1 MRVLDRYIVLCLARY
16 TALSLG
22 VLLVLMA
29 VFLFVNEQGWVG
41 PGNYGQWQALRYVLL
56 QLPGTALEF
65 LPVAALLGALLGLG
79 QLARGSEFT
88 VMRAAGVSISR
99 IAGSVALA
107 GLTLVPAAA
116 AVAEWVAP
124 PLSQAAR
131 ITRALERNGSA
142 DLVRGA
148 SWLRDGNLLLRA
160 DAHGGF
166 MLFELDGTRR
176 LVAAAVAG
184 GAQPLPDGTWE
195 LRGLAETRF
204 DIDTDIATGTG
215 TVSRGAPG
223 SRRLQSAI
231 DTGFLQLSGA
241 DPARQS
247 FSGLRRAMQWLEA
260 AGQDATAQRF
270 AFWNALARLAAVP
283 LAMLLA
289 VPLLAGFLRSAEGG
303 ARAALGLVLGLV
315 YFIAQRMVESGTLA
329 FNLDPLPLAWLP
341 TVLLALAV
349 AWLLWRGRGLP
360 VSAA

>member
-29 VFLFVNEQGWVG
+29 IFLFVNEQGWVG
-41 PGNYGQWQALRYVLL
+41 PGNYGQWQALRFVML

-88 VMRAAGVSISR
+88 VMRAAGISIAR

-107 GLTLVPAAA
+107 GIALVPAAA

-131 ITRALERNGSA
+131 TTRALERNGSA
-142 DLVRGA
+142 DLVQGSA
-148 SWLRDGNLLLRA
+148 WLRDGNLLLRA

-166 MLFELDGTRR
+166 LLLELEGPRR
-176 LVAAAVAG
+176 LAAAGLAS

-195 LRGLAETRF
+195 LRGLAESRF
-204 DIDTDIATGTG
+204 GTD
-215 TVSRGAPG
+215 TVSRAAPG

-231 DTGFLQLSGA
+231 DTDFLQLAGA

-247 FSGLRRAMQWLEA
+247 FSGLRRATALLEA

-289 VPLLAGFLRSAEGG
+289 VPLLTGFLRTAEGG
-303 ARAALGLVLGLV
+303 ARAALGLVLGLA

-329 FNLDPLPLAWLP
+329 FDLTPLPLAWLP
-341 TVLLALAV
+341 TALLAAAV
-349 AWLLWRGRGLP
+349 GWLLWRARGLP

>member
-16 TALSLG
+16 TALSLA

-56 QLPGTALEF
+56 QLPATTLQF

-88 VMRAAGVSISR
+88 VMRAAGVSIAR
-99 IAGSVALA
+99 IAASVMLA

-124 PLSQAAR
+124 PLAQAAR
-131 ITRALERNGSA
+131 VHRAVERNGSA
-142 DLVRGA
+142 DMVRGA
-148 SWLRDGNLLLRA
+148 AWLREGDLLLRA
-160 DAHGGF
+160 DGGGGF
-166 MLFELDGTRR
+166 TLFELDGPGK
-176 LVAAAVAG
+176 LAAAGVAG
-184 GAQPLPDGTWE
+184 SARALGDGTWE
-195 LRGLAETRF
+195 LRDLAESRF
-204 DIDTDIATGTG
+204 GADSITHGPPGPRSLRSVIDAD
-215 TVSRGAPG
+215 
-223 SRRLQSAI
+223 
-231 DTGFLQLSGA
+231 FLRLSGG
-241 DPARQS
+241 DPGQQS
-247 FSGLRRAMQWLEA
+247 FSDLRRATQLLQSL
-260 AGQDATAQRF
+260 GQDATAQRF

-289 VPLLAGFLRSAEGG
+289 VPLLTGFLRSAEGG
-303 ARAALGLVLGLV
+303 ARAALGLVLGLL

-329 FNLDPLPLAWLP
+329 FGLDPLPLAWLP
-341 TVLLALAV
+341 TVLLAAAV
-349 AWLLWRGRGLP
+349 AALLWRTRRVA